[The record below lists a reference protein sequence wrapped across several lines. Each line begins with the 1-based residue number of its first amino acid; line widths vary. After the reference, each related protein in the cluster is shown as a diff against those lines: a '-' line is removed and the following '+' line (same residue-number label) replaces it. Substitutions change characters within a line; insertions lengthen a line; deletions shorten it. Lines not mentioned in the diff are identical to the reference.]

1 MIELVLVHRREEELD
16 FIREH
21 LIELQ
26 NNNIDVMFLA
36 EYNINSSKFLERRT
50 ANSLMSRHA
59 TLKSPLILFK
69 KEGVV
74 VRALYSE
81 EVNDLSEYPDLII
94 KKYLEALVAVP
105 VIEPEEEIFE

>member
-59 TLKSPLILFK
+59 TLKSPFMIFLAWLLILSSVNFLI
-69 KEGVV
+69 
-74 VRALYSE
+74 RSYSNGKI
-81 EVNDLSEYPDLII
+81 VLCSLKPSGKRIS
-94 KKYLEALVAVP
+94 
-105 VIEPEEEIFE
+105 